1 MLAASPTVQM
11 SHGGERLD
19 PSGRIWALIGVMS
32 LRNWLTRLAIAVALL
47 VAAAPASAQSA
58 PKAVGTATPPT
69 GAELALQGRLMAP
82 CCWTQTLDVHESE
95 ISTQLRAEIH
105 TRLGRGESAEAI
117 EDDFASRF
125 GEQIRAMPKGRDPLR
140 RVPALVG
147 GAMLLSAVGLFWVL
161 RRWARRGDEG
171 APSVVEPAEAAGD
184 DYDARLDD
192 ELRRLDG

>member
-1 MLAASPTVQM
+1 
-11 SHGGERLD
+11 
-19 PSGRIWALIGVMS
+19 MS
-32 LRNWLTRLAIAVALL
+32 LRSWLTRLAIAVALL
-47 VAAAPASAQSA
+47 VAVVPARAQSA
-58 PKAVGTATPPT
+58 PKSVGTATPPT

-105 TRLGRGESAEAI
+105 NRLARGESAAAI
-117 EDDFASRF
+117 EDDFAARF
-125 GEQIRAMPKGRDPLR
+125 GEQIRAVPKGRDPLR
-140 RVPALVG
+140 RVPLLVG

-171 APSVVEPAEAAGD
+171 ATDVEPAAAARD
-184 DYDARLDD
+184 EYDARLDD